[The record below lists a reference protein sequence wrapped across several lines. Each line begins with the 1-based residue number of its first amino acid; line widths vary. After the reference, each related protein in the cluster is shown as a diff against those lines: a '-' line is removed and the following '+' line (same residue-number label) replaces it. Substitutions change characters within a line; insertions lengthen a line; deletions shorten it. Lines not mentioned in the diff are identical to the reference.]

1 VIPIVEIKEVVPDGS
16 VLAGKRERF
25 SASWNASL
33 RHQMKAIPDFEEA
46 FERALGCVEL
56 YARRS
61 GEVPQDRGD

>member
-1 VIPIVEIKEVVPDGS
+1 VIPIVEIKEVIPDGS
-16 VLAGKRERF
+16 VLAERHEQF